1 MFPFYFSA
9 VYFPP
14 PYLLLLPFLYTSS
27 FSLLFSLSLAKSSV
41 SQVLFILLYSGK
53 LSREKTHELAENF
66 CGENFHGLLACA
78 APKDTTPPNLA
89 EKIFVISHRTL
100 KFANVF
106 SVESLR
112 YFRFEPKLHDYAL
125 LPTQHY
131 IYTKNIMHM
140 HNVHCTKA
148 LSS

>member
-1 MFPFYFSA
+1 M
-9 VYFPP
+9 
-14 PYLLLLPFLYTSS
+14 
-27 FSLLFSLSLAKSSV
+27 
-41 SQVLFILLYSGK
+41 
-53 LSREKTHELAENF
+53 
-66 CGENFHGLLACA
+66 
-78 APKDTTPPNLA
+78 
-89 EKIFVISHRTL
+89 ISHRIL

-148 LSS
+148 FILIHLEGLLGWKGVRRIHIIDGEEEESDIS